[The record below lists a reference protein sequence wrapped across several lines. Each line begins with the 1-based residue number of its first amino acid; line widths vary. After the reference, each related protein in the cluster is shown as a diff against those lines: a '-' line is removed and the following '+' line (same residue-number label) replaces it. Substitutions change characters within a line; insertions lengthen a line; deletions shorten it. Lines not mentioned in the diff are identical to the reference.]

1 MSGIPP
7 INPASRTRNTQRLRR
22 QLRQRASE
30 FLTRFNRHDVLMAR
44 AVRGVQIEA
53 VQEFRRMIAQ
63 PLIESIGKTL
73 AGFDARGRSVTPEE
87 YPEISMLLNE
97 IDEIIRRGVLEL
109 RQLTEQRLEEV
120 GQREADFVAENVEKT
135 TDETVGRVAAPDP
148 SQQRVLGDKP
158 EQWFDAMLE
167 GPTGNNVRRRI
178 LQGLEEGETVDQIV
192 RGIKG
197 SRNEKG
203 ILSKSEEGVDT
214 LVRTA
219 ATSESAAAREE
230 TFRELGVTHYR
241 FVATLDSRTTLRCAT
256 LDGKVEKVGE
266 GPVPPLHPNCR
277 STLVPDFGEEP
288 FGTRAA
294 FDGQVD
300 ANINFEE
307 WLTTRPH
314 AEQEEMLGKAK
325 AAAWRRGDI
334 TMKRLLGDDLEPLTL
349 EELRRM
355 DRIK

>member
-1 MSGIPP
+1 VSSVSVTPS
-7 INPASRTRNTQRLRR
+7 NRNTQKLRT
-22 QLRQRASE
+22 QLRQKARE
-30 FLTRFNRHDVLMAR
+30 FLVRFNRHDVLMAR
-44 AVRGVQIEA
+44 AVRGVQLEA
-53 VQEFRRMIAQ
+53 VQEFRRMIAG
-63 PLIESIGKTL
+63 PLIESIGRSL
-73 AGFDARGRSVTPEE
+73 AGFDVRGRDATPEQ
-87 YPEISMLLNE
+87 YPEIGALLNE
-97 IDEIIRRGVLEL
+97 IDEIIKRGVFEL
-109 RQLTEQRLEEV
+109 RQLTERRLVEV

-135 TDETVGRVAAPDP
+135 TDETVARVAAPDP
-148 SQQRVLGDKP
+148 AQQRVLGDKP
-158 EQWFDAMLE
+158 EQWFDQMLQ
-167 GPTGNNVRRRI
+167 GPTGNDVRRRV

-192 RGIKG
+192 RGLKG
-197 SRNEKG
+197 TRTEKG
-203 ILSKSEEGVDT
+203 ILSKSEAGVDT

-277 STLVPDFGEEP
+277 STVVPDFGDEP

-300 ANINFEE
+300 ANVTFEE

-314 AEQEEMLGKAK
+314 AEQEEMLGKTK
-325 AAAWRRGDI
+325 AAAWRRGEI

-349 EELRRM
+349 QELRDK

>member
-1 MSGIPP
+1 MSSVSVTPS
-7 INPASRTRNTQRLRR
+7 NRNTQKLRT
-22 QLRQRASE
+22 QLRQKARE
-30 FLTRFNRHDVLMAR
+30 FLVRFNRHDVLMAR
-44 AVRGVQIEA
+44 AERGVQLEA
-53 VQEFRRMIAQ
+53 VQEFRRMIAG
-63 PLIESIGKTL
+63 PLIESIGRSL
-73 AGFDARGRSVTPEE
+73 AGFDVRGRDATPEQ
-87 YPEISMLLNE
+87 YPEIGALLNE
-97 IDEIIRRGVLEL
+97 IDEIIKRGVFEL
-109 RQLTEQRLEEV
+109 RQLTERRLVEV

-135 TDETVGRVAAPDP
+135 TDETVARVAAPDP
-148 SQQRVLGDKP
+148 AQQRVLGDKP
-158 EQWFDAMLE
+158 EQWFDQMLQ
-167 GPTGNNVRRRI
+167 GPTGNDVRRRV

-192 RGIKG
+192 RGLKG
-197 SRNEKG
+197 TRTEKG
-203 ILSKSEEGVDT
+203 ILSKSEAGVDT

-277 STLVPDFGEEP
+277 STVVPDFGDEP

-300 ANINFEE
+300 ANVTFEE

-314 AEQEEMLGKAK
+314 AEQEEMLGKTK
-325 AAAWRRGDI
+325 AAAWRRGEI

-349 EELRRM
+349 QELRDK